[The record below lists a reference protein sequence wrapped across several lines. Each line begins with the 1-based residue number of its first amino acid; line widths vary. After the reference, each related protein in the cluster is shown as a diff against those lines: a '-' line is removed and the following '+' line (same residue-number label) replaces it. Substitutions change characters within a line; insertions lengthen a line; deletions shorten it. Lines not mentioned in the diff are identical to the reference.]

1 MALQRA
7 SLISIGEVP
16 YYVPAPSRKIALS
29 LAEVWTASKE
39 EIPPEFAPCTIFLCD
54 HATLMDLSSL
64 SSSLQE
70 KTRLW
75 LASDDVFSNDFLK
88 HVYIVTSAPLALTVE
103 DTDELGLLF
112 RKWGVATVHLLHGS
126 DDSDPWM
133 PGPYVN
139 SGSVFHAVWRLFPDT
154 NGAFMFPTVPSEHDP
169 RAFVNPGT
177 AGVPVP
183 SRCYYP
189 DPTPE
194 KPLSGMRVAIKDNI
208 DVAGV
213 PTSVGSKAFAE
224 LYGARDKNALCVERL
239 LDAGALIIGKAK
251 TVQFASG
258 EGARDWIDYQ
268 APFNPRGDGYQ
279 DPECSSAGSATAC
292 SAYDWVAIALGT
304 DTIGSIIGPAAHHG
318 LFGLRP
324 SLGSIAMSG
333 IVPFSKELDTV
344 GPFTRTA
351 SLATKAM
358 QVLAAADMTTLQ
370 YFEHVQLLYP
380 VDVFGSLPEY
390 SAFAE
395 PFIQQFEEFLGVK
408 RVNISIREKFKEE
421 QIAGGKSIDEFLS
434 QTTARIQLVDCY
446 RSCAPFLDE
455 YKNKF
460 NQTAFADP
468 YIRYKWK
475 LGEKITQE
483 QYEEAIAQRDVL
495 REWVLQKLIPRNS
508 PNEMQSIL
516 IMPNGKTEELYRYHY
531 DGRTLEEEASLKQ
544 GYGFKNSFLATLA
557 GLPFFNVPVGQIPYI
572 STVTERSEVIPRN
585 IGLVGPKGSD
595 IALLQLV
602 EDFLDAA
609 PGLHSRVMTG
619 ARAFEDK
626 A

>member
-1 MALQRA
+1 M
-7 SLISIGEVP
+7 SV
-16 YYVPAPSRKIALS
+16 
-29 LAEVWTASKE
+29 
-39 EIPPEFAPCTIFLCD
+39 
-54 HATLMDLSSL
+54 SSL
-64 SSSLQE
+64 SSLLDE
-70 KTRLW
+70 KSRLW
-75 LASDDVFSNDFLK
+75 LATDDVFSNDFLK
-88 HVYIVTSAPLALTVE
+88 HVYIVSSAPGALAVE
-103 DTDELGLLF
+103 DTDELGTLF
-112 RKWGVATVHLLHGS
+112 TKWGVATAHFLYGS
-126 DDSDPWM
+126 NDSYPWM

-169 RAFVNPGT
+169 RLFVNPGT
-177 AGVPVP
+177 LGVPVP

-189 DPTPE
+189 DPSPE

-258 EGARDWIDYQ
+258 EGARDWIDFQ

-292 SAYDWVAIALGT
+292 SAYNWVDIALGT

-324 SLGSIAMSG
+324 SLGSVPMSG

-351 SLATKAM
+351 SLATKVM
-358 QVLAAADMTTLQ
+358 QVLTAADMTALQ
-370 YFEHVQLLYP
+370 RLENIQLLYP
-380 VDVFGSLPEY
+380 VDMFGSLPEY
-390 SAFAE
+390 PTFTE
-395 PFIQQFEEFLGVK
+395 PFILQLEEFLGVK
-408 RVNISIREKFKEE
+408 RVNINIRERFKEE
-421 QIAGGKSIDEFLS
+421 QLAGGKSTDEFLS
-434 QTTARIQLVDCY
+434 QTTARIQLFDCY

-455 YKNKF
+455 YKKKF
-460 NQTAFADP
+460 NKTAFADP
-468 YIRYKWK
+468 YIRFKWK
-475 LGEKITQE
+475 LGEKITQD

-495 REWVLQKLIPRNS
+495 REWVLQKIIPQNGPS
-508 PNEMQSIL
+508 EKQSIL

-544 GYGFKNSFLATLA
+544 GYGFKDSFLAILA
-557 GLPFFNVPVGQIPYI
+557 GLPFFNVPVGQISYI
-572 STVTERSEVIPRN
+572 STVTERSEVIPLK
-585 IGLVGPKGSD
+585 IGLVGPKG
-595 IALLQLV
+595 
-602 EDFLDAA
+602 E
-609 PGLHSRVMTG
+609 
-619 ARAFEDK
+619 
-626 A
+626 